1 MTKIFSIIILVLGCV
16 SAQSQTKGTDRFK
29 SLSETHLSPYD
40 SIPFRCVGPTVMSG
54 RVVDIAWD
62 PQNDHHFYVA
72 YASGGL
78 WETTNNGTS
87 FHPIMDHLQ
96 AMTIGAIAVDWKNQ
110 KIWVGTGENNSSR
123 SSYSGVGIYC
133 TTNNG
138 QTWTYKGLPES
149 HHIGKIIL
157 HPSDPNKIW
166 IGVLGHLYTPNS
178 ERGIY
183 FSENG
188 GESWTQQLFIDE
200 NTGCIDLEI
209 NPSDPTELFAAM
221 WQRSRRAWNFEDGGK
236 NSGVYHSKDG
246 GKTWKKINTAPFP
259 DNEGTGRIGLAFTS
273 DGKNKYLYASIDNQN
288 RRPEKP
294 SERSVIKKNDFE
306 KMTKEQFLA
315 LDSTQ
320 FASFLKEQYFPEA
333 LSRDSLRTLVNLDK
347 IAPSAIYDYLY
358 DANEDLFNSPVVS
371 LEVYQFNFENNSWK
385 KTHED
390 FLDDVVYSYGYYF
403 GVMEVDP
410 SNPQK
415 IYSAGVPI
423 ITSDDGGKT
432 WYGINPANVHV
443 DHHVIKIHPK
453 NSNYIINGSDGGVQ
467 ISYDGGKTFV
477 NCNTPA
483 VGQFYSV
490 QVDQRSPYNVY
501 GGLQDN
507 GVWYGSSTNTPNRN
521 WTYEGQYPFKNIMG
535 GDGMQVQI
543 DPRNNDI
550 VYTGYQFGYYSRI
563 NLANNEYVDFH
574 PEHTLG
580 ERPLRFNWQT
590 PILLSSHNADILY
603 MCSNKV
609 HRSMDRGDHFI
620 AISSDLTKGPKAGDV
635 PFGTLTTID
644 ESKLQFG
651 WIVVGADDGSVHITK
666 NGGETWTDI
675 SKGLP
680 VKYVSRVIFSKH
692 KKETIWVALNG
703 YREDDFTAYLFVSD
717 DAGKTWT
724 NAGKTLPMSPINVV
738 REDATDP
745 HIIYVGTDD
754 GLFVSN
760 DIGKTFYAFGKLP
773 HVPIHDLVIQEQA
786 EEIVIGTHGRSIWI
800 GDVRA
805 IRSDIPNRNA
815 SFHIVLE
822 NEYAYANP
830 GKKRTNWFNETTP
843 EIEFMFRSDKAIE
856 AQLLYQDSTVINT
869 ITLPSTNGKW
879 MKLTLPRKLDKEKCV
894 DLIDKAEGFKLSDD
908 KELYLPE
915 GQYTILIADK
925 RYEFGVKR

>member
-188 GESWTQQLFIDE
+188 GESWTQQLFVDE

-236 NSGVYHSKDG
+236 NSGVYHSIDG

-333 LSRDSLRTLVNLDK
+333 LSRDSLRTLVALDK

-453 NSNYIINGSDGGVQ
+453 NSNHIINGSDGGVQ

-550 VYTGYQFGYYSRI
+550 VYTGYQFGYYS
-563 NLANNEYVDFH
+563 
-574 PEHTLG
+574 
-580 ERPLRFNWQT
+580 
-590 PILLSSHNADILY
+590 
-603 MCSNKV
+603 
-609 HRSMDRGDHFI
+609 
-620 AISSDLTKGPKAGDV
+620 
-635 PFGTLTTID
+635 
-644 ESKLQFG
+644 
-651 WIVVGADDGSVHITK
+651 
-666 NGGETWTDI
+666 
-675 SKGLP
+675 
-680 VKYVSRVIFSKH
+680 
-692 KKETIWVALNG
+692 
-703 YREDDFTAYLFVSD
+703 
-717 DAGKTWT
+717 
-724 NAGKTLPMSPINVV
+724 
-738 REDATDP
+738 
-745 HIIYVGTDD
+745 
-754 GLFVSN
+754 
-760 DIGKTFYAFGKLP
+760 
-773 HVPIHDLVIQEQA
+773 
-786 EEIVIGTHGRSIWI
+786 
-800 GDVRA
+800 
-805 IRSDIPNRNA
+805 
-815 SFHIVLE
+815 
-822 NEYAYANP
+822 
-830 GKKRTNWFNETTP
+830 
-843 EIEFMFRSDKAIE
+843 
-856 AQLLYQDSTVINT
+856 
-869 ITLPSTNGKW
+869 
-879 MKLTLPRKLDKEKCV
+879 
-894 DLIDKAEGFKLSDD
+894 
-908 KELYLPE
+908 
-915 GQYTILIADK
+915 
-925 RYEFGVKR
+925 

>member
-1 MTKIFSIIILVLGCV
+1 MTKIFSIVLITLSCIA
-16 SAQSQTKGTDRFK
+16 AQAQTKGTERFQ
-29 SLSETHLSPYD
+29 SLSRSLPSPYD

-96 AMTIGAIAVDWKNQ
+96 AMTIGAIAVDWLNQ

-149 HHIGKIIL
+149 HHIGKITL
-157 HPSDPNKIW
+157 HPSDGNKIW
-166 IGVLGHLYTPNS
+166 IGVLGHLYSANQ
-178 ERGIY
+178 ERGVY
-183 FSENG
+183 YSENG
-188 GESWTQQLFIDE
+188 GESWIQQLFIDE

-209 NPSDPTELFAAM
+209 NPNDPSELFAAM

-236 NSGVYHSKDG
+236 NSGVYHSIDG
-246 GKTWKKINTAPFP
+246 GKTWKKINSAPFP
-259 DNEGTGRIGLAFTS
+259 TNEGTGRIGLAFSS

-315 LDSTQ
+315 LDSAQ
-320 FASFLKEQYFPEA
+320 FTAFLKEQYFPEA
-333 LSRDSLRTLVNLDK
+333 LSRDSLTTLVKLDK
-347 IAPSAIYDYLY
+347 ITPSAIYDYLY

-371 LEVYQFNFENNSWK
+371 LEIYQYNFENNSWK

-403 GVMEVDP
+403 GVMEIDP

-415 IYSAGVPI
+415 LYSAGVPI

-443 DHHVIKIHPK
+443 DHHVIKIHPR

-490 QVDQRSPYNVY
+490 QVDQRTPYNVY

-507 GVWYGSSTNTPNRN
+507 GVWYGPSTNTPNRN

-609 HRSMDRGDHFI
+609 HRSMDRGDHFT
-620 AISSDLTKGPKAGDV
+620 AISGDLTKGPKAGDV
-635 PFGTLTTID
+635 PFGTLTAID

-651 WIVVGADDGSVHITK
+651 WIVAGADDGSLHITK

-680 VKYVSRVIFSKH
+680 VKYVSRVIFSSH

-745 HIIYVGTDD
+745 HIIYIGTDD

-760 DIGKTFYAFGKLP
+760 DIGKTFFACGQLP
-773 HVPIHDLVIQEQA
+773 HVPIHDLVIQNQA

-805 IRSDIPNRNA
+805 IRSDISNRRA
-815 SFHIVLE
+815 SFNIILE

-830 GKKRTNWFNETTP
+830 GKKRTNWFNETSP
-843 EIEFMFRSDKAIE
+843 EIEFMLRSEKALE
-856 AQLLYQDSTVINT
+856 AKLMYQDSIVIQT
-869 ITLPSTNGKW
+869 IPIRSTDGKW
-879 MKLTLPRKLDKEKCV
+879 MRMTLPRALDKEKCI

-908 KELYLPE
+908 QNLYLPE
-915 GQYTILIADK
+915 GQYTLVIEDK
-925 RYEFGVKR
+925 RYELGVRR